1 MGELKKERK
10 YRRKLSRKKQQLTRL
25 SIKKREMKRQ
35 EKVMKNH
42 QIVVKKTL
50 QTTQKK
56 KQKKIVKRTK
66 INSFYLFCCFSLNY
80 FQKKTELFY
89 VSAKL

>member
-35 EKVMKNH
+35 EKVMK
-42 QIVVKKTL
+42 KDALT
-50 QTTQKK
+50 
-56 KQKKIVKRTK
+56 
-66 INSFYLFCCFSLNY
+66 
-80 FQKKTELFY
+80 
-89 VSAKL
+89 